1 MKSVKITRTTSLAIG
16 VVAVLGMVLLLGS
29 VAALAQSSKGTVT
42 GTVTDP
48 TGGVIPGATVTLTN
62 KETNLAREV
71 KTNEAGIYRFDAV
84 DLGVYR
90 IRVNVPNFKESI
102 MDDIVVQANR
112 IATLDFRLAL
122 GVGSVVVTVEA
133 TATEILQTSAPL
145 RGANFQPLQ
154 IANLPL
160 QFGDPLNLILLVPGA
175 QNATTTQFS
184 NGSNQYSV
192 NGQRARANNFMID
205 GVENNDISVAGPAF
219 QITNPDAI
227 VEVSVQ
233 TTQFSAEFGRGGGAV
248 VNQITKSGTNSLHG
262 SALWAYR
269 SQVFNATGNLQ
280 RLSGAAKIPPVFVEN
295 IPSFSVGGPVYLPHL
310 YDGRDKT
317 FFFAAGQWDRFF
329 ASALSNNFTVPTAN
343 GVATLQALA
352 SACPNVALYLK
363 AMGTLRGITS
373 PASISI
379 AAPSATGTCN
389 GSARTGQN
397 VEVGL
402 VSRSVSQF
410 DTDNNHIIR
419 IDHIVSK

>member
-1 MKSVKITRTTSLAIG
+1 MRGAKCG
-16 VVAVLGMVLLLGS
+16 FWVAVMLGGLLVLS
-29 VAALAQSSKGTVT
+29 VPAALAQTSKGTVT
-42 GTVTDP
+42 GTVMDP
-48 TGGVIPGATVTLTN
+48 TGAVIPGATVTLTN
-62 KETNLAREV
+62 KETSVTRET

-84 DLGVYR
+84 DLGTYR
-90 IRVNVPNFKESI
+90 VTAKVDHFKDAVL
-102 MDDIVVQANR
+102 DDIVIQANR
-112 IATLDFRLAL
+112 IATLDFRLVL

-133 TATEILQTSAPL
+133 TSTEILQTSEPL
-145 RGANFQPLQ
+145 RGANFQPLH

-233 TTQFSAEFGRGGGAV
+233 TTQFTAEFGRAGGAV

-262 SALWAYR
+262 SALWVYR

-280 RLSGAAKIPPVFVEN
+280 RLSGVAKIPPVFVNN
-295 IPSFSVGGPVYLPHL
+295 IPSFSIGGPVYLPHL
-310 YDGRDKT
+310 YDGRNKT

-329 ASALSNNFTVPTAN
+329 SSALSNNFTVPTAN

-363 AMGTLRGITS
+363 AMSGLRGITNPS
-373 PASISI
+373 NVSI
-379 AAPSATGTCN
+379 AAPSATGT
-389 GSARTGQN
+389 
-397 VEVGL
+397 
-402 VSRSVSQF
+402 
-410 DTDNNHIIR
+410 
-419 IDHIVSK
+419 